1 MCTMPQLRKLRNKS
15 FAEMSSDVLEAWRAR
30 QGCKQYAAHLVRRCQ
45 ARASARRV
53 LEDTYATVI
62 GAIKVQILYRNSL
75 MARFR
80 DAAAGLQNRQVRS
93 LPSVSE
99 ADAGLPAA
107 LLADRAR
114 AALDMPRLRH
124 LVSGEEFVMQVDSS
138 DSLHDFYVEAR
149 KALGLD
155 PKGCVSLALLRT
167 GDGTFMMTREQRT
180 LGCGRDTLA
189 MRYVKGKVFEA
200 YCHA

>member
-1 MCTMPQLRKLRNKS
+1 MPKLPKLCNKP
-15 FAEMSSDVLEAWRAR
+15 FAELGSDFLEAWRAGE
-30 QGCKQYAAHLVRRCQ
+30 GCKQYVAHLVRRGQ

-53 LEDTYATVI
+53 LEDAYAMDV
-62 GAIKVQILYRNSL
+62 GEMNGMILHRKGL
-75 MARFR
+75 MAGHGSDTSQLADF
-80 DAAAGLQNRQVRS
+80 AGNFEDHV
-93 LPSVSE
+93 
-99 ADAGLPAA
+99 GLPAA
-107 LLADRAR
+107 SLADRSQAVW
-114 AALDMPRLRH
+114 DMPTVRQM
-124 LVSGEEFVMQVDSS
+124 VAGTEFVLHVGSE

>member
-1 MCTMPQLRKLRNKS
+1 MPKLPKLCNKR
-15 FAEMSSDVLEAWRAR
+15 FAELGSDFLESWLVGE
-30 QGCKQYAAHLVRRCQ
+30 GCKQYVAHLVRRGQ
-45 ARASARRV
+45 ARASARRF
-53 LEDTYATVI
+53 LEDAYAIDV
-62 GAIKVQILYRNSL
+62 GEMNGMVLHRKGL
-75 MARFR
+75 MAGHGS
-80 DAAAGLQNRQVRS
+80 DASQSADFAGNFEDHVGMPTVRQMV
-93 LPSVSE
+93 
-99 ADAGLPAA
+99 AGT
-107 LLADRAR
+107 
-114 AALDMPRLRH
+114 
-124 LVSGEEFVMQVDSS
+124 EFVLHVGSE

-167 GDGTFMMTREQRT
+167 GDGTSMMTREQRT